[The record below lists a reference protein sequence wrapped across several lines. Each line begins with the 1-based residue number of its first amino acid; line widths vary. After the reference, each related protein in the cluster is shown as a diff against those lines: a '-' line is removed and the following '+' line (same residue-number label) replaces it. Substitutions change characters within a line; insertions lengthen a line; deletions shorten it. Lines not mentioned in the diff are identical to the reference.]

1 MNSFK
6 NLHPITLMCYFIS
19 ILSVSMF
26 SFNPVFVTSG
36 LLGAIL
42 YLLMIN
48 NKKVT
53 FKGIFGYL
61 FMFILIAITNPLFS
75 HNGATPLF
83 FINDSRITLEALLFG
98 IFLAIMILE
107 IMLWFKCFN
116 LTFDNEKL
124 VFFFGKAFPKL
135 ALIISMTLH
144 YIPNLIDEFK
154 SILSVQKS
162 FSKNKGIS
170 VYIKSF
176 SAVITQSLE
185 NSIEKSNSM
194 SARGYGKRKRTFYN
208 NFKFTKYDLI
218 YLVISLVL
226 FSVSIMSIILN
237 TAYFEFYPRISIN
250 SISVMS
256 TLSYGTFLL
265 LSLLPFIFEVK
276 EELKWKYL
284 ISKI

>member
-6 NLHPITLMCYFIS
+6 NLHPITLMCYFVS

-53 FKGIFGYL
+53 FKAIIGY
-61 FMFILIAITNPLFS
+61 FIMFTFIAITNPMFS

-98 IFLAIMILE
+98 VFLSIMILE
-107 IMLWFKCFN
+107 VMLWFKCFN

-124 VFFFGKAFPKL
+124 VFFFGKTFPKL
-135 ALIISMTLH
+135 ALIISMALH
-144 YIPNLIDEFK
+144 YIPNLIDEYK
-154 SILSVQKS
+154 SILAVQKS
-162 FSKNKGIS
+162 FSKNKGIA

-185 NSIEKSNSM
+185 NSIDKSNSM

-208 NFKFTKYDLI
+208 NFKFTKYDLV
-218 YLVISLVL
+218 YLVISVVL
-226 FSVSIMSIILN
+226 FSVSMMSIVLN
-237 TAYFEFYPRISIN
+237 TVYFEFYPRISIN

-256 TLSYGTFLL
+256 TLSYGAFLL
-265 LSLLPFIFEVK
+265 LSLSPFVFEVK
-276 EELKWKYL
+276 EELKWKYS

>member
-98 IFLAIMILE
+98 VFLSVMILE
-107 IMLWFKCFN
+107 VMLWFKCFN
-116 LTFDNEKL
+116 LAFDNEKL

-194 SARGYGKRKRTFYN
+194 SARGYGKRKRTYYN

-218 YLVISLVL
+218 YLIISIVL
-226 FSVSIMSIILN
+226 FSVSMMSIALN

-250 SISVMS
+250 SVSVMS

-284 ISKI
+284 VSKI